1 MVEGRRARSRA
12 KKVPVKNRHV
22 PDHRRILATMAAGLL
37 LVATTLLTGATP
49 AAAAPPATVTG
60 QACAPGTGVTVA
72 VDFAP
77 GTDEVQIG
85 CAIGT
90 QTTMAAAGAAAGFTF
105 TPTTGFLASVNGVAP
120 ADPNIGFW
128 SIFINTTDGQPA
140 GPLGTA
146 WSFAQTGI
154 DGGPLAVDTVLLFDL
169 VEDFNAPTED
179 PRITLA
185 EIAAT
190 APAAPV
196 AAAAP
201 ASVTG
206 QACLPGQGVTVA
218 VDFAPDAD
226 EVVIGCAIGT
236 QTTMAAAGAAA
247 GFTFAPTTGFLT
259 TVNGVTAPAIG
270 FWSIFINTTDGQ
282 PAGPLGTTLTF
293 AQTGID
299 GGPLA
304 VDTVL
309 LFDLVPDFNAPQEDA
324 RVTLAE
330 LGATA
335 PDSDAVEP
343 PSYSPTG
350 DGDALAA
357 AGWIGRQLQA
367 SGGVLQPGGTADFG
381 LTMDAMFALA
391 AAGVGGSEIKNAANA
406 LYDSGS
412 GYLGAASDAAAN
424 AGKIAKTTLAL
435 QVAGFDPTVFPD
447 GAGGTR
453 NLPAELRLSMSAD
466 GQIGPNDFPLVHA
479 LAVLA
484 LVRTTGGAPAAAV
497 SWLQGTQ
504 CTTAGDS
511 FGAYGYSGCGDVDVD
526 GTSLATQALLAAGVD
541 AGDPS
546 VADANGWL
554 TGLQQPDG
562 GLPSSFGSANTNG
575 TGLAGQT
582 FLALGED
589 AAAGSAA
596 GYVGGLQVSCASLVD
611 GSKLTVADVGAI
623 AYDPTG
629 FQDGNEF
636 GIDTVSADQWVR
648 ASTQGILS
656 LGLPAF
662 DAITAAGADP
672 DLPAA
677 AYCAPVTTPP
687 STTPSTT
694 AAAVVVTTS
703 AGPQLSATG
712 VTTATLP
719 MTITGL
725 AALLMGV
732 GLVLLGRRTRGR
744 HGN

>member
-1 MVEGRRARSRA
+1 M
-12 KKVPVKNRHV
+12 P
-22 PDHRRILATMAAGLL
+22 AGLL

-77 GTDEVQIG
+77 GSD
-85 CAIGT
+85 
-90 QTTMAAAGAAAGFTF
+90 
-105 TPTTGFLASVNGVAP
+105 
-120 ADPNIGFW
+120 
-128 SIFINTTDGQPA
+128 
-140 GPLGTA
+140 
-146 WSFAQTGI
+146 
-154 DGGPLAVDTVLLFDL
+154 AV
-169 VEDFNAPTED
+169 E
-179 PRITLA
+179 
-185 EIAAT
+185 
-190 APAAPV
+190 
-196 AAAAP
+196 
-201 ASVTG
+201 
-206 QACLPGQGVTVA
+206 
-218 VDFAPDAD
+218 
-226 EVVIGCAIGT
+226 IGCAIGT

-247 GFTFAPTTGFLT
+247 GFTFAPTTGFLAT
-259 TVNGVTAPAIG
+259 INGVAPADPTVG

-282 PAGPLGTTLTF
+282 PAGPLGTTWSF

-309 LFDLVPDFNAPQEDA
+309 LFDLVEDSKVTEDPRISLAEIAATAPVAPAPVAASPPATVTGQACLPGQGVTVAVDFAPDSDEVVIGCAIGTQTTMAAAGAGAGFTFAPTTGFLASINGVAPTDPNIGFWSIFINTTDGEPAGPLGPNLTSAMKGIDGGPLAVDTVLLFDLVEDFK
-324 RVTLAE
+324 VTEDPRITLQE

-335 PDSDAVEP
+335 PDSDAVQP

-357 AGWIGRQLQA
+357 AGWIGRQLEA
-367 SGGVLQPGGTADFG
+367 SGGVLQPGGTADYG
-381 LTMDAMFALA
+381 LTMDAIFALA
-391 AAGVGGSEIKNAANA
+391 AAGVGGSDIKLAANA
-406 LYDSGS
+406 LYESGT

-435 QVAGFDPTVFPD
+435 QVAGLDPTVFPD

-466 GQIGPNDFPLVHA
+466 GQFGPNDFPLVHA

-484 LVRTTGGAPAAAV
+484 LHRTTGGVPAEAV

-504 CTTAGDS
+504 CTTPGDS
-511 FGAYGYSGCGDVDVD
+511 FGAYGFSGCGDVDVD
-526 GTSLATQALLAAGVD
+526 GTSLATQALLAAGVA

-589 AAAGSAA
+589 AAAGGAA

-629 FQDGNEF
+629 FQDGDEF
-636 GIDTVSADQWVR
+636 GIDTVSVDQWVR
-648 ASTQGILS
+648 ASTQGILG

-677 AYCAPVTTPP
+677 ADCAPVTTPP
-687 STTPSTT
+687 STPPTT
-694 AAAVVVTTS
+694 TTAAVVVTTS
-703 AGPQLSATG
+703 SGPQLSATG

-725 AALLMGV
+725 AALLIGV
-732 GLVLLGRRTRGR
+732 GLVLLGRRTSGR
-744 HGN
+744 HN

>member
-1 MVEGRRARSRA
+1 MGAAFVPRT

-22 PDHRRILATMAAGLL
+22 PDHRRTLATVAAGLL

-77 GTDEVQIG
+77 GSDAVEIG
-85 CAIGT
+85 CAVGT
-90 QTTMAAAGAAAGFTF
+90 QATMAAAGAAAGFTF
-105 TPTTGFLASVNGVAP
+105 APTTGFLATINGVAP
-120 ADPNIGFW
+120 ADPAVGFW

-140 GPLGTA
+140 GPLGPNLTSA
-146 WSFAQTGI
+146 MKGI

-169 VEDFNAPTED
+169 VEDFNAPHED
-179 PRITLA
+179 PRIT
-185 EIAAT
+185 
-190 APAAPV
+190 P
-196 AAAAP
+196 
-201 ASVTG
+201 
-206 QACLPGQGVTVA
+206 
-218 VDFAPDAD
+218 
-226 EVVIGCAIGT
+226 
-236 QTTMAAAGAAA
+236 
-247 GFTFAPTTGFLT
+247 
-259 TVNGVTAPAIG
+259 
-270 FWSIFINTTDGQ
+270 
-282 PAGPLGTTLTF
+282 
-293 AQTGID
+293 
-299 GGPLA
+299 
-304 VDTVL
+304 
-309 LFDLVPDFNAPQEDA
+309 
-324 RVTLAE
+324 AE

-335 PDSDAVEP
+335 PDSGAVQP

-357 AGWIGRQLQA
+357 AGWIGRQLEA
-367 SGGVLQPGGTADFG
+367 SGGVLKPAGTADYG
-381 LTMDAMFALA
+381 LTMDAIFALA
-391 AAGVGGSEIKNAANA
+391 AAGVGGSDIKLAANA
-406 LYDSGS
+406 LYESGT

-435 QVAGFDPTVFPD
+435 QVAGLDPTVFPD

-466 GQIGPNDFPLVHA
+466 GQFGPNDFPLVHA

-484 LVRTTGGAPAAAV
+484 LHRTTGGVPAEAV
-497 SWLQGTQ
+497 SWLLGTQ
-504 CTTAGDS
+504 CTTPGDS
-511 FGAYGYSGCGDVDVD
+511 FGAYGFSGCADVDVD
-526 GTSLATQALLAAGVD
+526 GTSLATQALLAAGVA

-546 VADANGWL
+546 VADAQGWL

-589 AAAGSAA
+589 AAAGGAA

-629 FQDGNEF
+629 FQDGDEF
-636 GIDTVSADQWVR
+636 GIDTVSVDQWVR
-648 ASTQGILS
+648 ASTQGILG

-662 DAITAAGADP
+662 DAITASGADP

-677 AYCAPVTTPP
+677 ADCAPVTTPP
-687 STTPSTT
+687 STPPTT
-694 AAAVVVTTS
+694 TTAAVVVTTS
-703 AGPQLSATG
+703 SGPQLSATG

-725 AALLMGV
+725 AAVLIGV
-732 GLVLLGRRTRGR
+732 GLVLLGRRTSGR
-744 HGN
+744 HN